1 VSLSR
6 REFLGHSLKIGAG
19 AVALG
24 AGGIGG
30 GLLLGGE
37 ASGATPLSPAVPS
50 NVQSFVTQPD
60 FHPVGVS
67 IARSSSLPAG
77 TPEYLFLAPRAST
90 LGPLPTG
97 ADPGLMICDLDGNLV
112 WWSRRASAGYDPF
125 NFRVQTYQGR
135 PVLTWFQGT
144 IGPGYATGGSYQ
156 IANGDYVQIES
167 FKAHNTPSDLHEFII
182 NAEDHALVT
191 SYDPA
196 TYSPLVVGHAQIID
210 IASGDL
216 LFDWPS
222 YPAVPESE
230 SYTNPTGGGDY
241 FHINSIDQYPDST
254 GDLLISARN
263 TSTVYRVSRSTGKI
277 VWRLGG
283 MKSDFSMGPGT
294 AFRFQHDARLL
305 PGETGV
311 SLYDDANPSTEK
323 QSWGKVFNV
332 NETTG
337 SATLR
342 HEFNYTGPDANPSP
356 AYSPNQG
363 NNQLLPNGGHFVQWG
378 DFNYFTEF
386 APSGGSVIPATVLQ
400 GLLPTDTT
408 SYRSFMFDWV
418 GTPPLSDLVLAVL
431 PGAGSGNFVA
441 FVSWNGATEV
451 ASWSLAAGTS
461 PSSLTTVALVA
472 KEGFETAIPFTLD
485 GASSF
490 EVTAVSAS
498 GTALGRSAVI
508 NAG

>member
-283 MKSDFSMGPGT
+283 MNSNFSMGPGRPFASST
-294 AFRFQHDARLL
+294 TPVSSRAR
-305 PGETGV
+305 P
-311 SLYDDANPSTEK
+311 
-323 QSWGKVFNV
+323 
-332 NETTG
+332 G
-337 SATLR
+337 SACTTTPTR
-342 HEFNYTGPDANPSP
+342 APRSSRGARCSTSTRRPGRRRCATSSTTP
-356 AYSPNQG
+356 APT
-363 NNQLLPNGGHFVQWG
+363 P
-378 DFNYFTEF
+378 TRARRT
-386 APSGGSVIPATVLQ
+386 APTRA
-400 GLLPTDTT
+400 TT
-408 SYRSFMFDWV
+408 SFCP
-418 GTPPLSDLVLAVL
+418 T
-431 PGAGSGNFVA
+431 VA
-441 FVSWNGATEV
+441 TSCSGAT
-451 ASWSLAAGTS
+451 STTS
-461 PSSLTTVALVA
+461 PSSRRQA
-472 KEGFETAIPFTLD
+472 
-485 GASSF
+485 GA
-490 EVTAVSAS
+490 
-498 GTALGRSAVI
+498 
-508 NAG
+508 